1 MKLSPMMQQ
10 YMDIKEQYSDC
21 ILFFRL
27 GDFYEMFFDDAE
39 LVSRLL
45 ELTLTGKS
53 CGLEE
58 RAPMCGVPF
67 HAADSYISRLVEKGY
82 KVAICEQLEDPA
94 TAKGM
99 VDRGVIRVV
108 TPGTVTSNTI
118 LHENENNYL
127 AAVYADNQGM
137 AVSYCDIS
145 TGEMYVTELYGG
157 RTVFDDVINELVKI
171 NAKEILISQKV
182 LEYQDEEQI
191 SLLTGSFVRAMS
203 DSYFSRKSAETSIR
217 AQFGGMSLTAL
228 GLEGRDRAICA
239 TGALLSYLIET
250 QKQDLK
256 QITRCVFYETGH
268 HMALDKATIR
278 NLELTETL
286 YEKRTDGSLLGV
298 LDRTNTAMG
307 GRKLKLWLREPLN
320 DPDEINARLDAVSF
334 LVNDPLALN
343 DLTEALKRVYD
354 FERLA
359 GRMASGNAN
368 GKDMI
373 ALRNS
378 IGATPEIRD
387 VLTGSGSALLEELGY
402 EIHDLSDIYELIDTH
417 ITEEPPMTVTEGGL
431 IRSGSSEELDELK
444 DSIKDAKAWIA
455 GLEAKEKDRTGITH
469 LKVGYNKVFG
479 YYIEVSRSNLD
490 MVPEDYIRKQTL
502 VGAER
507 FITPELKE
515 KESLV
520 LNAETKIN
528 KLEYDIFTGIRNTIN
543 EHIDE
548 IQSTSRAIAAV
559 DVLASFAKV
568 ASRLGYV
575 RPEVDDGFEI
585 EIEKGRHPVIEQNQ
599 SGGTEGLFVSNDT
612 YMNNTDSSMLIITGP
627 NMAGKSTYMRQTA
640 LIVLMAQ
647 CGSFVPADRARI
659 GVVDRIFTRIGASD
673 NLSQGQSTFFVEM
686 SELAYILRNAGRRSL
701 IILDEIGRGTST
713 YDGLSIAWATAEKL
727 CQEKLKIRTM
737 FATHYHEMTVLEEQ
751 LDGVRNLNID
761 VAEENGQIIFLHKIV
776 PGSASKSYGVHVAR
790 LAGVPSDLLENAEAK
805 LEKLEQEEAIDSV
818 RDAFGSAGNG
828 PEQNSADACVDR
840 EGFDGGEGSSAAAN
854 NEGAQISF
862 FSQNMS
868 PAVEK
873 LKALDIMETTPAE
886 AIRILTELKELADK
900 E

>member
-10 YMDIKEQYSDC
+10 YMDIKEEYSDC

-27 GDFYEMFFDDAE
+27 GDFYEMFFDDAK

-67 HAADSYISRLVEKGY
+67 HAADSYISRLVDKGY
-82 KVAICEQLEDPA
+82 KVAVCEQLEDPA
-94 TAKGM
+94 TCKGM

-127 AAVYADNQGM
+127 AAVYADSSVM

-145 TGEMYVTELYGG
+145 TGELYTTEFSGG
-157 RTVFDDVINELVKI
+157 SSSFDDVINELVKI
-171 NAKEILISQKV
+171 NAKEILINQKM
-182 LEYQDEEQI
+182 LEYSDEDQI
-191 SLLTGSFVRAMS
+191 SLLTGGFVRSMS
-203 DSYFSRKSAETSIR
+203 DSYFSRKAAETSIR
-217 AQFGGMSLTAL
+217 VQFGNVSLTAL
-228 GLEGRDRAICA
+228 GIEGREGAICA
-239 TGALLSYLIET
+239 TGALISYLIET

-256 QITRCVFYETGH
+256 QITRCVFYETGN

-286 YEKRTDGSLLGV
+286 YDKRTDGSLLGV
-298 LDRTNTAMG
+298 LDRTDTAMG

-320 DPDEINARLDAVSF
+320 DPDEINARLDAVSYF
-334 LVNDPLALN
+334 VSDPLALN
-343 DLTEALKRVYD
+343 DAREALKRVYD

-378 IGATPEIRD
+378 IGATPEIKGILADSDSSLLNRLAD
-387 VLTGSGSALLEELGY
+387 EMCDLSALY
-402 EIHDLSDIYELIDTH
+402 DLIDSH
-417 ITEEPPMTVTEGGL
+417 MTEEPPMTVTEGGL
-431 IRSGSSEELDELK
+431 IKDGASEELDALK
-444 DSIKDAKAWIA
+444 DSIRDAKNWIA
-455 GLEAKEKDRTGITH
+455 GLESTEKERTGITH

-479 YYIEVSRSNLD
+479 YYIEISRSNLD
-490 MVPEDYIRKQTL
+490 MVPDDYIRKQTL

-507 FITPELKE
+507 FITPKLKE
-515 KESLV
+515 MESIV

-528 KLEYDIFTGIRNTIN
+528 KLEYDIFNDIRSTVNDNI
-543 EHIDE
+543 ED
-548 IQSTSRAIAAV
+548 IQKTSRAIAEA
-559 DVLASFAKV
+559 DVLCSFARV
-568 ASRLGYV
+568 ASKLGYV
-575 RPEVDDGFEI
+575 RPEVDNGYEI
-585 EIEKGRHPVIEQNQ
+585 EIEKGRHPVIEQ
-599 SGGTEGLFVSNDT
+599 SGMDGLFVSNDT

-727 CQEKLKIRTM
+727 CSENLRIRTM

-761 VAEENGQIIFLHKIV
+761 VAEENGKIIFLHKIV

-805 LEKLEQEEAIDSV
+805 LEKLEEDETVDSV
-818 RDAFGSAGNG
+818 RDAFGSAG
-828 PEQNSADACVDR
+828 SAEDKTQAAS
-840 EGFDGGEGSSAAAN
+840 ESTGGQIMQPGE
-854 NEGAQISF
+854 QISF

-873 LKALDIMETTPAE
+873 LKSLDIMETTPSE
-886 AIRILTELKELADK
+886 AIRILSELKDLADK

>member
-10 YMDIKEQYSDC
+10 YMDIKEEYSDC

-27 GDFYEMFFDDAE
+27 GDFYEMFFDDAK

-45 ELTLTGKS
+45 ELTLTGKN

-67 HAADSYISRLVEKGY
+67 HAADSYISRLVDKGY

-118 LHENENNYL
+118 LRENENNYL
-127 AAVYADNQGM
+127 AAVYAAQEVM

-145 TGEMYVTELYGG
+145 TGELYTTEFGG
-157 RTVFDDVINELVKI
+157 GKMNFDDVINELVKI
-171 NAKEILISQKV
+171 NAKEILINQRFCDMS
-182 LEYQDEEQI
+182 DEDQI
-191 SLLTGSFVRAMS
+191 SLLTGSFVRTMS
-203 DSYFSRKSAETSIR
+203 DSYFSQKSAESSIR
-217 AQFGGMSLTAL
+217 AQFGNMSLTAL
-228 GLEGRDRAICA
+228 GIEGRDGSVMA
-239 TGALLSYLIET
+239 TGALLSYLLET

-256 QITRCVFYETGH
+256 QITRCVFYETGN

-286 YEKRTDGSLLGV
+286 YEKRVNGSLLGV
-298 LDRTNTAMG
+298 LDKTNTAMG
-307 GRKLKLWLREPLN
+307 GRKMKLWLREPLN
-320 DPDEINARLDAVSF
+320 DPEEINARLDGVSYF
-334 LVNDPLALN
+334 VSDPLALN
-343 DLTEALKRVYD
+343 DAREALKRVYD

-378 IGATPEIRD
+378 IGAVPEIKGI
-387 VLTGSGSALLEELGY
+387 LENSGSSLLEDLAGRMC
-402 EIHDLSDIYELIDTH
+402 DLSPIYDLIDSH
-417 ITEEPPMTVTEGGL
+417 ITEDPPMTVTEGGL
-431 IRSGSSEELDELK
+431 IKEGSSEELDELK
-444 DSIKDAKAWIA
+444 DSIKDAKKWIA
-455 GLEAKEKDRTGITH
+455 ELEPTEKERTGITH

-490 MVPEDYIRKQTL
+490 LVPEDYIRKQTL

-507 FITPELKE
+507 FITPKLKE
-515 KESLV
+515 MEGIV
-520 LNAETKIN
+520 LNAETRIN
-528 KLEYDIFTGIRNTIN
+528 KLEYDIFTDIRKQIN
-543 EHIDE
+543 EHIQE
-548 IQSTSRAIAAV
+548 IQSTSQAIAEA
-559 DVLASFAKV
+559 DVLASFALT
-568 ASRLGYV
+568 ASKLGYV
-575 RPEVDDGFEI
+575 RPEVDDGYSI
-585 EIEKGRHPVIEQNQ
+585 EIEKGRHPVIEQA
-599 SGGTEGLFVSNDT
+599 GMEGLFVSNDT
-612 YMNNTDSSMLIITGP
+612 YMNNSDSSMLIITGP

-647 CGSFVPADRARI
+647 CGSFVPADRAKI

-686 SELAYILRNAGRRSL
+686 SELAYILRNAGKRSL

-713 YDGLSIAWATAEKL
+713 YDGLSIAWATVEKL
-727 CQEKLKIRTM
+727 CSNERHIRTM
-737 FATHYHEMTVLEEQ
+737 FATHYHELTVLEND
-751 LDGVRNLNID
+751 LHGVRNLNID
-761 VAEENGQIIFLHKIV
+761 VAEENGKIIFLHKIV

-805 LEKLEQEEAIDSV
+805 LEKLEQDETMDSV
-818 RDAFGSAGNG
+818 RDAFASGSAVDHDTEGKAGNG
-828 PEQNSADACVDR
+828 TVNVEQ
-840 EGFDGGEGSSAAAN
+840 GG
-854 NEGAQISF
+854 QISF

-873 LKALDIMETTPAE
+873 LKSLDIMETTPSE
-886 AIRILTELKELADK
+886 AIRILSELKDLADK

>member
-1 MKLSPMMQQ
+1 MMQQ
-10 YMDIKEQYSDC
+10 YMDIKEEYSDC

-27 GDFYEMFFDDAE
+27 GDFYEMFFDDAK

-67 HAADSYISRLVEKGY
+67 HAADSYISRLVDKGY
-82 KVAICEQLEDPA
+82 KVAVCEQLEDPA
-94 TAKGM
+94 TCKGM

-127 AAVYADNQGM
+127 AAVYSDNTVM
-137 AVSYCDIS
+137 SVSYCDIS
-145 TGEMYVTELYGG
+145 TGELYVTEFSHGSSS
-157 RTVFDDVINELVKI
+157 FDDVINELVKI
-171 NAKEILISQKV
+171 NAKEVLVNQKI
-182 LEYQDEEQI
+182 LEYADEDEI
-191 SLLTGSFVRAMS
+191 SLLTGAFVRSMS
-203 DSYFSRKSAETSIR
+203 DSYFSRKAAETSIR
-217 AQFGGMSLTAL
+217 AQFGNVSLTAL
-228 GLEGRDRAICA
+228 GIEGRDGAVCA
-239 TGALLSYLIET
+239 TGALISYLLET

-256 QITRCVFYETGH
+256 QITRCVFYETGN

-298 LDRTNTAMG
+298 LDKTCTAMG

-320 DPDEINARLDAVSF
+320 DPEAINGRLDAVSF
-334 LVNDPLALN
+334 FVDDPLALN
-343 DLTEALKRVYD
+343 DAREALNRVYD

-378 IGATPEIRD
+378 IGALPEIKG
-387 VLTGSGSALLEELGY
+387 VLEGAGSSLLQELSGN
-402 EIHDLSDIYELIDTH
+402 IADLSDIYDLIDSH

-431 IRSGSSEELDELK
+431 IKDGASEELDQLK
-444 DSIKDAKAWIA
+444 DSIRDAKNWIA
-455 GLEAKEKDRTGITH
+455 GLEASEKERTGITH

-479 YYIEVSRSNLD
+479 YYIEISRSNLD

-507 FITPELKE
+507 FITPKLKE
-515 KESLV
+515 MEGIV

-528 KLEYDIFTGIRNTIN
+528 KLEYDIFTDMRKSIN
-543 EHIDE
+543 ERIEE
-548 IQSTSRAIAAV
+548 IQSTSRAIAEV
-559 DVLASFAKV
+559 DVLCSFAKT
-568 ASRLGYV
+568 ASKLGYV
-575 RPEVDDGFEI
+575 RPEVDSGYEI
-585 EIEKGRHPVIEQNQ
+585 EIEKGRHPVIEQ
-599 SGGTEGLFVSNDT
+599 SGLDGMFVSNDT

-647 CGSFVPADRARI
+647 CGSFVPAERARI
-659 GVVDRIFTRIGASD
+659 GGVDRIFTRIGASD

-686 SELAYILRNAGRRSL
+686 SELAYILRNAGKRSL

-727 CQEKLKIRTM
+727 CSDRMRIRTM

-751 LDGVRNLNID
+751 LDGVKNLNID
-761 VAEENGQIIFLHKIV
+761 VAEENGRIIFLHKIV

-790 LAGVPSDLLENAEAK
+790 LAGVPADLLENAEAK
-805 LEKLEQEEAIDSV
+805 LEKLEQDETVDSV
-818 RDAFGSAGNG
+818 RDAFGSAGQAKEES
-828 PEQNSADACVDR
+828 PERHEEPD
-840 EGFDGGEGSSAAAN
+840 E
-854 NEGAQISF
+854 QISF
-862 FSQNMS
+862 FSQNMN

-873 LKALDIMETTPAE
+873 LKALDIMETTPSE
-886 AIRILTELKELADK
+886 AIRILSELKDLANK

>member
-10 YMDIKEQYSDC
+10 YMDIKEEYSDC

-27 GDFYEMFFDDAE
+27 GDFYEMFFDDAK

-45 ELTLTGKS
+45 ELTLTGKN

-67 HAADSYISRLVEKGY
+67 HAADSYISRLVDKGY

-118 LHENENNYL
+118 LRENENNYL
-127 AAVYADNQGM
+127 AAVYAAQEVM

-145 TGEMYVTELYGG
+145 TGELYTTEFGG
-157 RTVFDDVINELVKI
+157 GKMNFDDVINELVKI
-171 NAKEILISQKV
+171 NAKEILINQRFCDMS
-182 LEYQDEEQI
+182 DEDQI
-191 SLLTGSFVRAMS
+191 SLLTGSFVRTMS
-203 DSYFSRKSAETSIR
+203 DSYFSQKSAESSIR
-217 AQFGGMSLTAL
+217 AQFGNMSLTAL
-228 GLEGRDRAICA
+228 GIEGRDGSVMA
-239 TGALLSYLIET
+239 TGALLSYLLET

-256 QITRCVFYETGH
+256 QITRCVFYETGN

-286 YEKRTDGSLLGV
+286 YEKRVNGSLLGV
-298 LDRTNTAMG
+298 LDKTNTAMG

-320 DPDEINARLDAVSF
+320 DPEEINARLDGVSYF
-334 LVNDPLALN
+334 VSDPLALN
-343 DLTEALKRVYD
+343 DAREALKRVYD

-378 IGATPEIRD
+378 IGAVPEIKD
-387 VLTGSGSALLEELGY
+387 ILENSGSSLLEDLAGRMC
-402 EIHDLSDIYELIDTH
+402 DLSPIYDLIDSH
-417 ITEEPPMTVTEGGL
+417 ITEDPPMTVTEGGL
-431 IRSGSSEELDELK
+431 IKEGSSEELDELK
-444 DSIKDAKAWIA
+444 DSIKDAKKWIA
-455 GLEAKEKDRTGITH
+455 ELEPTEKERTGITH

-490 MVPEDYIRKQTL
+490 LVPEDYIRKQTL

-507 FITPELKE
+507 FITPKLKE
-515 KESLV
+515 MEGIV
-520 LNAETKIN
+520 LNAETRIN
-528 KLEYDIFTGIRNTIN
+528 KLEYDIFTDIRKQIN
-543 EHIDE
+543 EHIQE
-548 IQSTSRAIAAV
+548 IQSTSQAIAEA
-559 DVLASFAKV
+559 DVLASFALT
-568 ASRLGYV
+568 ASKLGYV
-575 RPEVDDGFEI
+575 RPEVDDGYSI
-585 EIEKGRHPVIEQNQ
+585 EIEKGRHPVIEQA
-599 SGGTEGLFVSNDT
+599 GMEGLFVSNDT
-612 YMNNTDSSMLIITGP
+612 YMNNSDSSMLIITGP

-647 CGSFVPADRARI
+647 CGSFVPADRAKI

-686 SELAYILRNAGRRSL
+686 SELAYILRNAGKRSL

-713 YDGLSIAWATAEKL
+713 YDGLSIAWATVEKL
-727 CQEKLKIRTM
+727 CSNERHIRTM
-737 FATHYHEMTVLEEQ
+737 FATHYHELTVLEND
-751 LDGVRNLNID
+751 LHGVRNLNID
-761 VAEENGQIIFLHKIV
+761 VAEENGKIIFLHKIV

-805 LEKLEQEEAIDSV
+805 LEKLEQDETMDSV
-818 RDAFGSAGNG
+818 RDAFASGSAGDHDTEG
-828 PEQNSADACVDR
+828 KTGNSAVNV
-840 EGFDGGEGSSAAAN
+840 EQGG
-854 NEGAQISF
+854 QISF

-873 LKALDIMETTPAE
+873 LKSLDIMETTPSE
-886 AIRILTELKELADK
+886 AIRILSELKDLADK

>member
-10 YMDIKEQYSDC
+10 YMDIHAEYPDC

-127 AAVYADNQGM
+127 AAVFADSDGM

-145 TGEMYVTELYGG
+145 TGELYVTEFYGG
-157 RTVFDDVINELVKI
+157 RARFDDVINELVKI
-171 NAKEILISQKV
+171 NAKEILISQKFA
-182 LEYQDEEQI
+182 EYETEEQI
-191 SLLTGSFVRAMS
+191 SLLTGSFVRTMS
-203 DSYFSRKSAETSIR
+203 DSYFARKSAETSIR
-217 AQFGGMSLTAL
+217 AQFNGLSLTAL
-228 GLEGRDRAICA
+228 GLESRDRAIAA
-239 TGALLSYLIET
+239 TGALLSYLVET

-256 QITRCVFYETGH
+256 QITRCVFYETGN

-334 LVNDPLALN
+334 FVNDPLALN
-343 DLTEALKRVYD
+343 DATEALKRVYD

-378 IGATPEIRD
+378 IGATPEIKD
-387 VLTGSGSALLEELGY
+387 VITGTGSALLDRLSDG
-402 EIHDLSDIYELIDTH
+402 IQDLSEIYDMIDSH
-417 ITEEPPMTVTEGGL
+417 IVEEPPMTVTEGGL
-431 IRSGSSEELDELK
+431 IKDGSSEELDTLK

-455 GLEAKEKDRTGITH
+455 GLESKEKDRTGITH

-515 KESLV
+515 KEAVV

-528 KLEYDIFTGIRNTIN
+528 KLEYDIFTDIRNSIN
-543 EHIDE
+543 EHIEE
-548 IQSTSRAIAAV
+548 IQSTSRAIAEV

-575 RPEVDDGFEI
+575 RPEVDDGYEI
-585 EIEKGRHPVIEQNQ
+585 QIEKGRHPVIEQ
-599 SGGTEGLFVSNDT
+599 STTGGTDGLFVSNDT

-647 CGSFVPADRARI
+647 CGSFVPADRAKI

-686 SELAYILRNAGRRSL
+686 SELAYILRNARKRSL

-727 CQEKLKIRTM
+727 CSDKLKIRTM
-737 FATHYHEMTVLEEQ
+737 FATHYHEMTVLEDQ
-751 LDGVRNLNID
+751 LDGVKNLNID

-790 LAGVPSDLLENAEAK
+790 LAGVPSDLLQNAEAK
-805 LEKLEQEEAIDSV
+805 LENLEKDEAIDSV
-818 RDAFGSAGNG
+818 RDAFGSAGQLSDEEYG
-828 PEQNSADACVDR
+828 EAETKREDFDAASKNTAEAPDA
-840 EGFDGGEGSSAAAN
+840 GG
-854 NEGAQISF
+854 QISF

>member
-10 YMDIKEQYSDC
+10 YMDIKEEYSDC

-53 CGLEE
+53 CGLDE
-58 RAPMCGVPF
+58 RAPMCGVPY

-99 VDRGVIRVV
+99 VDRGVIKVV

-145 TGEMYVTELYGG
+145 TGELYTTEFYGG

-171 NAKEILISQKV
+171 NAKEILICQKV

-191 SLLTGSFVRAMS
+191 SLLTGSFVRVMS

-217 AQFGGMSLTAL
+217 AQFGGVSLTAL
-228 GLEGRDRAICA
+228 GLEGRDRAIA
-239 TGALLSYLIET
+239 STGALLSYLIET

-298 LDRTNTAMG
+298 LDRTSTAMG

-320 DPDEINARLDAVSF
+320 DPDEINARLDAVAF
-334 LVNDPLALN
+334 LVNDQLALN

-378 IGATPEIRD
+378 ISATPEIKD
-387 VLTGSGSALLEELGY
+387 VLTGSGSDLLERLGSD
-402 EIHDLSDIYELIDTH
+402 IHDLSEIYDLIDSH
-417 ITEEPPMTVTEGGL
+417 ITEEPPMTITEGGL
-431 IRSGSSEELDELK
+431 IKSGSSDKLDALK

-455 GLEAKEKDRTGITH
+455 GLESKEKDRTGITH

-543 EHIDE
+543 EHIEE
-548 IQSTSRAIAAV
+548 IQETSRAIAEV
-559 DVLASFAKV
+559 DVLASFAK
-568 ASRLGYV
+568 AAARLGYV
-575 RPEVDDGFEI
+575 RPEVDDGYEI
-585 EIEKGRHPVIEQNQ
+585 EIEKGRHPVIEQ
-599 SGGTEGLFVSNDT
+599 SGMDGMFVSNDT
-612 YMNNTDSSMLIITGP
+612 YMNNTDSSMLVITGP

-727 CQEKLKIRTM
+727 CSEKLKIRTM

-751 LDGVRNLNID
+751 LAGVKNLNID

-790 LAGVPSDLLENAEAK
+790 LAGVPEDLLENAEIK
-805 LEKLEQEEAIDSV
+805 LENLEKDETIDSV
-818 RDAFGSAGNG
+818 RDAFGSSGMNSRENAAGCEDG
-828 PEQNSADACVDR
+828 RTGHTGR
-840 EGFDGGEGSSAAAN
+840 EGFDHENESGSD
-854 NEGAQISF
+854 EQLSF

-873 LKALDIMETTPAE
+873 LKTLDIMETTPAE
-886 AIRILTELKELADK
+886 AIKILTELKDLAEK

>member
-1 MKLSPMMQQ
+1 MMQQ
-10 YMDIKEQYSDC
+10 YMDIKAEYPDC

-27 GDFYEMFFDDAE
+27 GDFYEMFFDDAK

-67 HAADSYISRLVEKGY
+67 HAADSYISRLVDKGY
-82 KVAICEQLEDPA
+82 KVAVCEQLEDPA
-94 TAKGM
+94 TCKGM

-127 AAVYADNQGM
+127 AAVYADNQVM

-145 TGEMYVTELYGG
+145 TGELYTTEFDHGSSS
-157 RTVFDDVINELVKI
+157 FDDVINELVKI
-171 NAKEILISQKV
+171 NAKEVLINQKI
-182 LEYQDEEQI
+182 LEYSDEDQI
-191 SLLTGSFVRAMS
+191 SLLTGAFIRLMS

-217 AQFGGMSLTAL
+217 AQFGNVSLTAL
-228 GLEGRDRAICA
+228 GIEGRDGSVCA
-239 TGALLSYLIET
+239 TGALISYLIET

-256 QITRCVFYETGH
+256 QITRCVFYETGN

-286 YEKRTDGSLLGV
+286 FDKRVDGSLLGV
-298 LDRTNTAMG
+298 LDKTETAMG

-320 DPDEINARLDAVSF
+320 DPDQINARLDAVSYF
-334 LVNDPLALN
+334 VSDQLALN
-343 DLTEALKRVYD
+343 DIRESLGRVYD

-378 IGATPEIRD
+378 IGATPDIRGI
-387 VLTGSGSALLEELGY
+387 LTDSGSGLLTSLGND
-402 EIHDLSDIYELIDTH
+402 IADLSGIYDLIDSH
-417 ITEEPPMTVTEGGL
+417 IMEDPPMTVTEGGL
-431 IRSGSSEELDELK
+431 IKDGASEELDALK
-444 DSIKDAKAWIA
+444 DSIKDAKKWIA
-455 GLEAKEKDRTGITH
+455 GLEASEKERTGITH
-469 LKVGYNKVFG
+469 LKVRYNKVFG

-507 FITPELKE
+507 FITPKLKE
-515 KESLV
+515 MESIV

-528 KLEYDIFTGIRNTIN
+528 KLEYDIFSDIRSAIN
-543 EHIDE
+543 EHIEE
-548 IQSTSRAIAAV
+548 IQTTSRAIAEA
-559 DVLASFAKV
+559 DVLASFAKT
-568 ASRLGYV
+568 ASKLGYV
-575 RPEVDDGFEI
+575 RPEVDDGYEI
-585 EIEKGRHPVIEQNQ
+585 EIEKGRHPVIEQ
-599 SGGTEGLFVSNDT
+599 SGMDGLFVSNDT

-647 CGSFVPADRARI
+647 CGSFVPADSARI

-686 SELAYILRNAGRRSL
+686 SELAYILRNAGKRSL

-727 CQEKLKIRTM
+727 CSDTNRIRTM

-751 LDGVRNLNID
+751 LEGVKNLNID
-761 VAEENGQIIFLHKIV
+761 VAEENGKIIFLHKIV

-790 LAGVPSDLLENAEAK
+790 LAGVPSDLLENAELK
-805 LEKLEQEEAIDSV
+805 LEKLEQDETVDSV
-818 RDAFGSAGNG
+818 RDAFA
-828 PEQNSADACVDR
+828 
-840 EGFDGGEGSSAAAN
+840 SSQENDIKEEIKAPSQD
-854 NEGAQISF
+854 EQISF

-873 LKALDIMETTPAE
+873 LKSLDIMETTPSE
-886 AIRILTELKELADK
+886 AIRILSELKELADK